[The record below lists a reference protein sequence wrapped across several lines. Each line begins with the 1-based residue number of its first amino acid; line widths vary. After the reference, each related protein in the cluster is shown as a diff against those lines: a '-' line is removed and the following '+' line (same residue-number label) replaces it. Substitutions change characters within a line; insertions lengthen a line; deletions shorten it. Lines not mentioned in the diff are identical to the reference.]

1 MLVLASERKKD
12 ESDSLYSALRELQI
26 KSPDHRQFGKLY
38 YIIMLQRWQEAAAN
52 RKYDD
57 VLNDVKNYRVE
68 VHQLEE
74 KLQIEESSYI
84 NSEKLLQSKMEECLQ
99 LQKELSQAR
108 NRFLTL
114 EKSEEFITII
124 RELSEGKE
132 ELELQHTQARQRVL
146 DLQGK
151 LDEAEMRK
159 ERAEDL
165 VDVLRNGTATE
176 LSNKVLEVSEQL
188 GRMRLNELRA

>member
-1 MLVLASERKKD
+1 MATEANVLRLEHEKLTIEIERYRGAWSTYKCLYEASTNQVKMLVLASERKKD
-12 ESDSLYSALRELQI
+12 ESDSLYTALRELQI

-68 VHQLEE
+68 VQHLEE

-84 NSEKLLQSKMEECLQ
+84 NSEKLLQSKMEESLH

-114 EKSEEFITII
+114 
-124 RELSEGKE
+124 
-132 ELELQHTQARQRVL
+132 
-146 DLQGK
+146 
-151 LDEAEMRK
+151 
-159 ERAEDL
+159 
-165 VDVLRNGTATE
+165 
-176 LSNKVLEVSEQL
+176 
-188 GRMRLNELRA
+188 

>member
-1 MLVLASERKKD
+1 M
-12 ESDSLYSALRELQI
+12 
-26 KSPDHRQFGKLY
+26 
-38 YIIMLQRWQEAAAN
+38 
-52 RKYDD
+52 
-57 VLNDVKNYRVE
+57 
-68 VHQLEE
+68 
-74 KLQIEESSYI
+74 
-84 NSEKLLQSKMEECLQ
+84 
-99 LQKELSQAR
+99 
-108 NRFLTL
+108 
-114 EKSEEFITII
+114 
-124 RELSEGKE
+124 
-132 ELELQHTQARQRVL
+132 L